1 MQEDYQEDEKFVF
14 ADFLE
19 SDTALKGVTDTFR
32 TYGLMFECA
41 IEEDARQNLIEQP
54 MTEKRN
60 GVRGVSDE
68 ILENQNSFY
77 AIGSFLKVLHELGF
91 RVEET
96 VEEECDFCGVMLC
109 DENRLQIDIEFSYG
123 EDVVEYSI
131 NFSDEREHTGHESQR
146 EFLEGIFNGGWN
158 LPKLTGVLN
167 PSSLYD
173 DLEGFMRTFRRSWS
187 EYKKILKGKV
197 DL

>member
-1 MQEDYQEDEKFVF
+1 MNEIQDEEKFIF

-19 SDTALKGVTDTFR
+19 SDTALKGVSDTFR

-41 IEEDARQNLIEQP
+41 IEENARQNLIEQP

-60 GVRGVSDE
+60 GVRGISDE
-68 ILENQNSFY
+68 ILENQNTFY
-77 AIGSFLKVLHELGF
+77 AIGAFLKLLHELGF

-96 VEEECDFCGVMLC
+96 VEEECDFCGVMHC
-109 DENRLQIDIEFSYG
+109 DEDRLQIDIEFNYG
-123 EDVVEYSI
+123 EDVIEYSI
-131 NFSDEREHTGHESQR
+131 NFNDEREHTGHTSAE
-146 EFLEGIFNGGWN
+146 EFLEGIFKGGWN

-187 EYKKILKGKV
+187 EYKKVLKEKV
-197 DL
+197 G

>member
-1 MQEDYQEDEKFVF
+1 MNEIHDDEKFIF

-19 SDTALKGVTDTFR
+19 SETALKGVEDTFK
-32 TYGLMFECA
+32 TYGLMFECG
-41 IEEDARQNLIEQP
+41 IEENARQNLIELP

-68 ILENQNSFY
+68 VLENQNTFY
-77 AIGSFLKVLHELGF
+77 AIGAFLKLLHELGF

-96 VEEECDFCGVMLC
+96 VEEECDFCGVMLL
-109 DENRLQIDIEFSYG
+109 DEDRLQIDIEFSYG
-123 EDVVEYSI
+123 GEMIEYSI
-131 NFSDEREHTGHESQR
+131 NFRDEREHTGHTSTR
-146 EFLEGIFNGGWN
+146 EFLLGIFNGGWN

-173 DLEGFMRTFRRSWS
+173 DLEGFMLTFRRSWS
-187 EYKKILKGKV
+187 EYKKVLKEKV
-197 DL
+197 G

>member
-1 MQEDYQEDEKFVF
+1 MQEEFYEDEKFFF

-19 SDTALKGVTDTFR
+19 SETALKGVKDTFR
-32 TYGLMFECA
+32 TYGLMFECG
-41 IEEDARQNLIEQP
+41 IEEKARQNLIEQL

-68 ILENQNSFY
+68 VLENQNSFY
-77 AIGSFLKVLHELGF
+77 VVGAFLKLLHELGF

-96 VEEECDFCGVMLC
+96 LEEECDFCGVMLL

-131 NFSDEREHTGHESQR
+131 NFNDEREHTRHTSAE
-146 EFLEGIFNGGWN
+146 EFLEGIFNGGWG
-158 LPKLTGVLN
+158 LTKLTGVLN

-173 DLEGFMRTFRRSWS
+173 DLEGFMRSFRRSWATYQKVLK
-187 EYKKILKGKV
+187 EKIG
-197 DL
+197 

>member
-1 MQEDYQEDEKFVF
+1 MEDYQDDEKFIF

-19 SDTALKGVTDTFR
+19 ADTALKGVADTFR

-41 IEEDARQNLIEQP
+41 LEENARQNLIEQP

-68 ILENQNSFY
+68 VLENQNTFY
-77 AIGSFLKVLHELGF
+77 TIGAFLKVLHELGF

-96 VEEECDFCGVMLC
+96 VEEECDFCGVITQ
-109 DENRLQIDIEFSYG
+109 DYLQIDIEFSYG
-123 EDVVEYSI
+123 EDMVEYKI
-131 NFSDEREHTGHESQR
+131 VFNDEREHTGHKSPEDR
-146 EFLEGIFNGGWN
+146 LKGILNGGWD

-187 EYKKILKGKV
+187 EYKKVLKTKV

>member
-1 MQEDYQEDEKFVF
+1 MNDIQDDENFIF

-19 SDTALKGVTDTFR
+19 TDTALKGVEDTFR

-41 IEEDARQNLIEQP
+41 LEENARQNLIEKT

-68 ILENQNSFY
+68 VLENQNSFY
-77 AIGSFLKVLHELGF
+77 AIGAFLKVLHELGF

-109 DENRLQIDIEFSYG
+109 DEDRLQIDIEFSYG
-123 EDVVEYSI
+123 EDMVEYSI
-131 NFSDEREHTGHESQR
+131 NFSDEREHTGHTTPQ
-146 EFLEGIFNGGWN
+146 EFLEDIFNGGWN

-173 DLEGFMRTFRRSWS
+173 DLEGFMLSFRKSWS
-187 EYKKILKGKV
+187 EYKKILKEKV
-197 DL
+197 G

>member
-1 MQEDYQEDEKFVF
+1 MEDNFLFE
-14 ADFLE
+14 DFLNHTIAGV
-19 SDTALKGVTDTFR
+19 SDSFR
-32 TYGLMFECA
+32 TYGIMFE
-41 IEEDARQNLIEQP
+41 ETLGDPARQNLIEQP

-60 GVRGVSDE
+60 GVRGVSE
-68 ILENQNSFY
+68 EVLENQNTFY
-77 AIGSFLKVLHELGF
+77 TIGAFLKVLHELGF

-109 DENRLQIDIEFSYG
+109 DEDRLQIDIEFNYG

-131 NFSDEREHTGHESQR
+131 NFNDEREHTGHTSAE
-146 EFLEGIFNGGWN
+146 EFLQGIFSGGWD
-158 LPKLTGVLN
+158 LPKLTGVLD

-187 EYKKILKGKV
+187 EYKKVLKEKV
-197 DL
+197 RG

>member
-1 MQEDYQEDEKFVF
+1 MEDYQDDEKFIF

-19 SDTALKGVTDTFR
+19 SDTALKGVSDTFR

-41 IEEDARQNLIEQP
+41 IEENARQNLIEQP

-60 GVRGVSDE
+60 GVRGISDE
-68 ILENQNSFY
+68 ILENQNTFY
-77 AIGSFLKVLHELGF
+77 AIGAFLKLLHELGF

-96 VEEECDFCGVMLC
+96 VEEECDFCGVMLL
-109 DENRLQIDIEFSYG
+109 DEDRLQIDIEFSYG
-123 EDVVEYSI
+123 EEMVEYSI
-131 NFSDEREHTGHESQR
+131 NFNDEREHTGHTSAE
-146 EFLEGIFNGGWN
+146 EFLEGIFKGGWN

-173 DLEGFMRTFRRSWS
+173 DLESFMRTFRRSWS
-187 EYKKILKGKV
+187 EYKKVLKEKV
-197 DL
+197 G